1 MKTGNDFYNYQ
12 LDEIKKLYKKL
23 QNRVEEKITLNDA
36 VIAWFANGYAE
47 KFREEYLNQHQ
58 VAVQ

>member
-1 MKTGNDFYNYQ
+1 MKQHDSYYYSQ
-12 LDEIKKLYKKL
+12 LDEIKKFYNKM
-23 QNRVEEKITLNDA
+23 QNRVEEKITLKDA

-47 KFREEYLNQHQ
+47 KFREEYLNHHQ